1 MVLCIGLFKNC
12 SFLHP
17 VKLFCF
23 LFYISLL
30 LVYSIFERNY
40 RFDRSVCI
48 LLKELLCY
56 ILCCNL
62 ALFMFCPMTRRFLR
76 QLADEYI
83 PRCTDDKWLYALTAK
98 AYVAARLEQRIQHE
112 YRRAYALLIL
122 KRT

>member
-1 MVLCIGLFKNC
+1 MVLCIGLFKNYYC
-12 SFLHP
+12 SFPDP
-17 VKLFCF
+17 VKLSF
-23 LFYISLL
+23 L

-40 RFDRSVCI
+40 RFDRSVCVSS
-48 LLKELLCY
+48 LKKY
-56 ILCCNL
+56 HFILCCNL
-62 ALFMFCPMTRRFLR
+62 ALFMFSPMTRRFLR

-98 AYVAARLEQRIQHE
+98 AYVARLEQRIQHE

>member
-17 VKLFCF
+17 VKLFSF

-48 LLKELLCY
+48 LFKNYCAIYYAAILHFLCSV
-56 ILCCNL
+56 
-62 ALFMFCPMTRRFLR
+62 P
-76 QLADEYI
+76 
-83 PRCTDDKWLYALTAK
+83 
-98 AYVAARLEQRIQHE
+98 
-112 YRRAYALLIL
+112 
-122 KRT
+122 